1 MNRAEKRKHLAKAK
15 KKAEFA
21 KQLTPVQKEYINEL
35 VELTKQNTMLQMAD
49 IFDIV
54 MTGALT
60 EHTDLSM
67 KEIFNINVTA
77 GQFIGEIQRQ
87 NYEIG
92 AEQRK
97 MNLKAI
103 EKEGIEKI
111 ETLIR
116 TGKTRGEIVKELRL
130 LYKGT
135 GITTAEINCAYK
147 QVEEKLEK
155 EAAEKI
161 VEILGE
167 ADKETEEL
175 MEYNFNKANEII
187 EAAEVKEVEEKVEEE
202 IKVDQVKEFEIIS
215 KCIEVK
221 GIYGQYKIQDNVMTI
236 NDAVVGFKETADIKQ
251 WYKAEREELEK
262 KIALLNAKEEEAIQ
276 ALNKFM

>member
-1 MNRAEKRKHLAKAK
+1 MNRAEKRKQLAKSK

-21 KQLTPVQKEYINEL
+21 KQLTPVQKEYISEML
-35 VELTKQNTMLQMAD
+35 ELTKQNVMLQMAD
-49 IFDIV
+49 IFDVV
-54 MTGALT
+54 MTGALV

-67 KEIFNINVTA
+67 KEVFNINVTA

-87 NYEIG
+87 NFEIG
-92 AEQRK
+92 VEQRK
-97 MNLKAI
+97 MNLKKI
-103 EKEGIEKI
+103 EKEGIEII
-111 ETLIR
+111 EDLMR
-116 TGKTRGEIVKELRL
+116 AGKTRGEIVKELRL

-147 QVEEKLEK
+147 QVEEKLER
-155 EAAEKI
+155 EASEKI

-187 EAAEVKEVEEKVEEE
+187 ETAEVEEVEEKVEEE
-202 IKVDQVKEFEIIS
+202 IKADQVKEFEIIS

-221 GIYGQYKIQDNVMTI
+221 GTYGQYKIQDNIMTI

-251 WYKAEREELEK
+251 WYKAEREELER
-262 KIALLNAKEEEAIQ
+262 KIALLNAREEEAIQ

>member
-1 MNRAEKRKHLAKAK
+1 MNRAEKRKQLAKSK

-21 KQLTPVQKEYINEL
+21 KQLTPVQKEYIDEI

-49 IFDIV
+49 IFDVV
-54 MTGALT
+54 MTGALA

-67 KEIFNINVTA
+67 KEIFNINITA

-87 NYEIG
+87 NFEIG

-97 MNLKAI
+97 MNLKKI
-103 EKEGIEKI
+103 EKEGIEII
-111 ETLIR
+111 EDLMR
-116 TGKTRGEIVKELRL
+116 AGKTRGEIVKELRL

-147 QVEEKLEK
+147 QVEEKLER
-155 EAAEKI
+155 EASEKI

-167 ADKETEEL
+167 ADKETEEVA
-175 MEYNFNKANEII
+175 EYNF
-187 EAAEVKEVEEKVEEE
+187 VEEKKVE
-202 IKVDQVKEFEIIS
+202 QLSGFEVIS
-215 KCIEVK
+215 RSIEVK
-221 GIYGQYKIQDNVMTI
+221 GVHGNYKIQDNIMTI
-236 NDAVVGFKETADIKQ
+236 NDVTVSFKEESDIKQ
-251 WYKAEREELEK
+251 WYKAEREELER

>member
-21 KQLTPVQKEYINEL
+21 KQLTPVQKEYISEM
-35 VELTKQNTMLQMAD
+35 VELTKQNVMLQMAD
-49 IFDIV
+49 IFDVV
-54 MTGALT
+54 MTGALV
-60 EHTDLSM
+60 EHTNLSM
-67 KEIFNINVTA
+67 KEIFNINMTS
-77 GQFIGEIQRQ
+77 GQFMGEIQRQ

-111 ETLIR
+111 ETLLR
-116 TGKTRGEIVKELRL
+116 AGKTRGEIVKELRL

-147 QVEEKLEK
+147 HVEEKLER

-187 EAAEVKEVEEKVEEE
+187 ETAEVKEVEEKVEE
-202 IKVDQVKEFEIIS
+202 IKADPVKEFEIIS

-251 WYKAEREELEK
+251 WYKAEREELER

>member
-15 KKAEFA
+15 KKAEFV
-21 KQLTPVQKEYINEL
+21 KQLTPVQKEYIDEL
-35 VELTKQNTMLQMAD
+35 VNLTKQNTMLQMAD

-67 KEIFNINVTA
+67 RDIFNINMTA
-77 GQFIGEIQRQ
+77 GRFIGEIQRQ

-92 AEQRK
+92 VEQRK

-111 ETLIR
+111 ETLMKA
-116 TGKTRGEIVKELRL
+116 GKTRGEIVKELRL

-147 QVEEKLEK
+147 QVEEKLEM

-167 ADKETEEL
+167 ADKETEEVA
-175 MEYNFNKANEII
+175 EYNFEEEKTIEEPEI
-187 EAAEVKEVEEKVEEE
+187 EEVKEVKEE
-202 IKVDQVKEFEIIS
+202 IKVEQLSGFEVIS
-215 KCIEVK
+215 RSIEVK
-221 GIYGQYKIQDNVMTI
+221 GVHGNYKIQDNVMTI
-236 NDAVVGFKETADIKQ
+236 NDVAVSFKEETDIKE
-251 WYKAEREELEK
+251 WYKVEREELEK

>member
-21 KQLTPVQKEYINEL
+21 KQLTPVQKEYISEM
-35 VELTKQNTMLQMAD
+35 VELTKQNVMLQMAD
-49 IFDIV
+49 IFDVV
-54 MTGALT
+54 MIGALV
-60 EHTDLSM
+60 EHTNLSM
-67 KEIFNINVTA
+67 KEIFNINMTS
-77 GQFIGEIQRQ
+77 GQFMGEIQKQ

-92 AEQRK
+92 VEQRK
-97 MNLKAI
+97 MNLKKI
-103 EKEGIEKI
+103 EKEGIEII
-111 ETLIR
+111 EELMR
-116 TGKTRGEIVKELRL
+116 KGKTRGEVVKELRE

-147 QVEEKLEK
+147 QVEEKLER

-175 MEYNFNKANEII
+175 MEYSFNKSNEII
-187 EAAEVKEVEEKVEEE
+187 ETAEVEEVEEE
-202 IKVDQVKEFEIIS
+202 IKADQVKEFEIIS

-221 GIYGQYKIQDNVMTI
+221 GTYGQYKIKDNVMTI
-236 NDAVVGFKETADIKQ
+236 NDAIVGFKETTDIKQ
-251 WYKAEREELEK
+251 WYKAEREELER

>member
-21 KQLTPVQKEYINEL
+21 KQLTPVQKEYIDEL
-35 VELTKQNTMLQMAD
+35 VNLTKQNTMLQMAD

-54 MTGALT
+54 MTGALA

-67 KEIFNINVTA
+67 RDIFNINMTA

-92 AEQRK
+92 VEQRK

-111 ETLIR
+111 ETLMKA
-116 TGKTRGEIVKELRL
+116 GKTRGEIVKELRL

-147 QVEEKLEK
+147 QVEEKLEM

-161 VEILGE
+161 VEILCE
-167 ADKETEEL
+167 ADKETEEVATYDF
-175 MEYNFNKANEII
+175 EKSEEVAVEV
-187 EAAEVKEVEEKVEEE
+187 ETVKECEEVKET
-202 IKVDQVKEFEIIS
+202 VKEETTDFEVIS
-215 KCIEVK
+215 RIIEVK
-221 GIYGQYKIQDNVMTI
+221 GKYGQYRIHDNIITI
-236 NDAVVGFKETADIKQ
+236 DDAIVGFKEEADIKQ

>member
-21 KQLTPVQKEYINEL
+21 KQLTPVQKEYIDEL

-67 KEIFNINVTA
+67 KEIFNINITA

-87 NYEIG
+87 NFEIG

-103 EKEGIEKI
+103 EKEGIEII
-111 ETLIR
+111 EELMR
-116 TGKTRGEIVKELRL
+116 KGKTRGEVVKELRE

-147 QVEEKLEK
+147 QVEEKLER
-155 EAAEKI
+155 EASEKI

-187 EAAEVKEVEEKVEEE
+187 EAAEVEEAEEKVEEE
-202 IKVDQVKEFEIIS
+202 IKADPVKEFEIIS

-236 NDAVVGFKETADIKQ
+236 NDAVVGFKEAADIKE
-251 WYKAEREELEK
+251 WYKNEREEIEK
-262 KIALLNAKEEEAIQ
+262 KMALLNAKEEEAIQ

>member
-1 MNRAEKRKHLAKAK
+1 MNRAEKRKQLAKAK
-15 KKAEFA
+15 KKDNFA
-21 KQLTPVQKEYINEL
+21 KSLTPTQREYISEL
-35 VELTKQNTMLQMAD
+35 IELTKQNIMLQMAD
-49 IFDIV
+49 IFDVV
-54 MTGALT
+54 MTGALV

-67 KEIFNINVTA
+67 KEIFNINMTS

-116 TGKTRGEIVKELRL
+116 AGKTRGEIVKELRL

-147 QVEEKLEK
+147 QVEEKLEM

-161 VEILGE
+161 VAILGE
-167 ADKETEEL
+167 ADKETEEVA
-175 MEYNFNKANEII
+175 EYNFEEEKAI
-187 EAAEVKEVEEKVEEE
+187 EEVKEE
-202 IKVDQVKEFEIIS
+202 IKVEPTSGFEVIS
-215 KCIEVK
+215 KSIEVK
-221 GIYGQYKIQDNVMTI
+221 GQYGQYKIHDNAMTI
-236 NDAVVGFKETADIKQ
+236 DGTVVSFKEESDIKE
-251 WYKAEREELEK
+251 WYKVEREELEK

>member
-1 MNRAEKRKHLAKAK
+1 MNRAEKRKQLATSK

-21 KQLTPVQKEYINEL
+21 KQLTPVQKEYISEM
-35 VELTKQNTMLQMAD
+35 VELTKQNVMLQMAD
-49 IFDIV
+49 IFDVV
-54 MTGALT
+54 MTGALV
-60 EHTDLSM
+60 EHTNLSM
-67 KEIFNINVTA
+67 KEIFNINITA

-103 EKEGIEKI
+103 EKEGIEII
-111 ETLIR
+111 EELLR
-116 TGKTRGEIVKELRL
+116 AGKTRGEIVKELRL

-147 QVEEKLEK
+147 HVEEKLER

-167 ADKETEEL
+167 ADKETEEVA
-175 MEYNFNKANEII
+175 EYNF
-187 EAAEVKEVEEKVEEE
+187 VEEKKVEQLSGFEVISRSIE
-202 IKVDQVKEFEIIS
+202 IKGVH
-215 KCIEVK
+215 
-221 GIYGQYKIQDNVMTI
+221 GNYKIQDNIMTI
-236 NDAVVGFKETADIKQ
+236 NDVAVSFKEESDIKQ
-251 WYKAEREELEK
+251 WYKAEREELER
-262 KIALLNAKEEEAIQ
+262 KIALLNAKEEEAIK

>member
-21 KQLTPVQKEYINEL
+21 KQLTPVQKEYIDEI

-54 MTGALT
+54 MTGALV
-60 EHTDLSM
+60 EHTNLSM
-67 KEIFNINVTA
+67 KEIFNINMTA

-87 NYEIG
+87 NFEIG

-97 MNLKAI
+97 MNLKKI
-103 EKEGIEKI
+103 EKEGIEII
-111 ETLIR
+111 EELLR
-116 TGKTRGEIVKELRL
+116 AGKTRGEIVKELRL

-167 ADKETEEL
+167 ADKETDEL

-202 IKVDQVKEFEIIS
+202 IKSDPVKEFEIIS

-221 GIYGQYKIQDNVMTI
+221 GTYGQYKIKDNVMTI
-236 NDAVVGFKETADIKQ
+236 NDAVVGFKEAADIKE
-251 WYKAEREELEK
+251 WYKNEREELERK
-262 KIALLNAKEEEAIQ
+262 MALLNAKEEEAIQ

>member
-21 KQLTPVQKEYINEL
+21 KQLTPVQKEYISEM
-35 VELTKQNTMLQMAD
+35 VELTKQNVMLQMAD
-49 IFDIV
+49 IFDVV
-54 MTGALT
+54 MTGALV
-60 EHTDLSM
+60 EHTNLSM
-67 KEIFNINVTA
+67 KEIFNINMTS
-77 GQFIGEIQRQ
+77 GQFMGEIQRQ

-116 TGKTRGEIVKELRL
+116 AGKTRGEIVKELRL

-147 QVEEKLEK
+147 QVEEKLER

-167 ADKETEEL
+167 ADKETEEVA
-175 MEYNFNKANEII
+175 EYNF
-187 EAAEVKEVEEKVEEE
+187 VEEKAIEEVKEE
-202 IKVDQVKEFEIIS
+202 IKVEPTSGFEVIS
-215 KCIEVK
+215 KSIEVK
-221 GIYGQYKIQDNVMTI
+221 GQYGQYKIHDNAMTI
-236 NDAVVGFKETADIKQ
+236 DGTVVSFKEESDIKD
-251 WYKAEREELEK
+251 WYKVEREELEK

>member
-1 MNRAEKRKHLAKAK
+1 MNRAEKRKQLAKSK

-21 KQLTPVQKEYINEL
+21 KQLTPVQKEYISEM
-35 VELTKQNTMLQMAD
+35 VELTKQNVMLQMAD
-49 IFDIV
+49 IFDVV
-54 MTGALT
+54 MTGALV
-60 EHTDLSM
+60 EHTNLSM
-67 KEIFNINVTA
+67 KEIFNINMTS
-77 GQFIGEIQRQ
+77 GQFMGEIQKQ

-92 AEQRK
+92 VEQRK
-97 MNLKAI
+97 MNLKKI
-103 EKEGIEKI
+103 EKEGIEII
-111 ETLIR
+111 EDLMR
-116 TGKTRGEIVKELRL
+116 AGKTRGEIVKELRL

-147 QVEEKLEK
+147 QVEEKLER
-155 EAAEKI
+155 EASEKI

-221 GIYGQYKIQDNVMTI
+221 GTYGQYKIKDNVMTI

-251 WYKAEREELEK
+251 WYKAEREELER

>member
-21 KQLTPVQKEYINEL
+21 KQLTPVQKEYISEM
-35 VELTKQNTMLQMAD
+35 VELTKQNVMLQMAD
-49 IFDIV
+49 IFDVV
-54 MTGALT
+54 MTGALV
-60 EHTDLSM
+60 EHTNLSM
-67 KEIFNINVTA
+67 KEIFNINMTS

-116 TGKTRGEIVKELRL
+116 AGKTRGEIVKELRL

-167 ADKETEEL
+167 ADKETDEL

-187 EAAEVKEVEEKVEEE
+187 EAAEVKEVEEKVEE
-202 IKVDQVKEFEIIS
+202 IKAEPVKEFEIIS

-236 NDAVVGFKETADIKQ
+236 NDAVVGFKEAADIKE
-251 WYKAEREELEK
+251 WYKNEREELERK
-262 KIALLNAKEEEAIQ
+262 MALLNAKEEEAIQ

>member
-1 MNRAEKRKHLAKAK
+1 MNRAEKRKQIAIAK

-21 KQLTPVQKEYINEL
+21 KKLTPVQKEYIDEI

-67 KEIFNINVTA
+67 KEIFNINITA

-92 AEQRK
+92 VEQRK
-97 MNLKAI
+97 MNLKKI
-103 EKEGIEKI
+103 EKEGIEII
-111 ETLIR
+111 EDLMR
-116 TGKTRGEIVKELRL
+116 AGKTRGEIVKELRL

-147 QVEEKLEK
+147 QVEEKLER
-155 EAAEKI
+155 EASEKI

-167 ADKETEEL
+167 ADKETEEVA
-175 MEYNFNKANEII
+175 EYNF
-187 EAAEVKEVEEKVEEE
+187 VEEKKVE
-202 IKVDQVKEFEIIS
+202 QLSGFEVIS
-215 KCIEVK
+215 RSIEVK
-221 GIYGQYKIQDNVMTI
+221 GVHGNYKIQDNIMTI
-236 NDAVVGFKETADIKQ
+236 NDVAVSFKEESDIKQ
-251 WYKAEREELEK
+251 WYKAEREELER

>member
-21 KQLTPVQKEYINEL
+21 KQLTPVQKEYIDEL
-35 VELTKQNTMLQMAD
+35 INLTKQNTMLQMAD

-111 ETLIR
+111 EELLR
-116 TGKTRGEIVKELRL
+116 AGKTRGEIVKELRL

-202 IKVDQVKEFEIIS
+202 IKAEPVKEFEIIS

-251 WYKAEREELEK
+251 WYKAEREELER

>member
-77 GQFIGEIQRQ
+77 GRFIGEIQRQ

-116 TGKTRGEIVKELRL
+116 AGKTRGEIVKELRL

-161 VEILGE
+161 IEILGE

-202 IKVDQVKEFEIIS
+202 KKADQVKEFEIIS

-236 NDAVVGFKETADIKQ
+236 NDAAVGFKETADIKQ

>member
-21 KQLTPVQKEYINEL
+21 KQLTPVQKEYIDEL

-54 MTGALT
+54 MTGALV
-60 EHTDLSM
+60 EHTNLSM
-67 KEIFNINVTA
+67 KEIFNINMTS
-77 GQFIGEIQRQ
+77 GQFMGEIQRQ

-92 AEQRK
+92 AGQRK
-97 MNLKAI
+97 MNLKKI
-103 EKEGIEKI
+103 EKEGIEII
-111 ETLIR
+111 EELLR
-116 TGKTRGEIVKELRL
+116 AGKTRGEIVKELRL

-202 IKVDQVKEFEIIS
+202 IKADPVKEFEIIS

-221 GIYGQYKIQDNVMTI
+221 GTYGQYKIKDNVMTI

-251 WYKAEREELEK
+251 WYKEEREELEK

>member
-21 KQLTPVQKEYINEL
+21 KQLTSVQKEYIDEL

-67 KEIFNINVTA
+67 KEIFNINITA

-87 NYEIG
+87 NFEIG

-103 EKEGIEKI
+103 EKEGIEII
-111 ETLIR
+111 EELMR
-116 TGKTRGEIVKELRL
+116 KGKTRGEVVKELRE

-147 QVEEKLEK
+147 QVEEKLER
-155 EAAEKI
+155 ESSEKI

-187 EAAEVKEVEEKVEEE
+187 EAAEVEEA
-202 IKVDQVKEFEIIS
+202 DQVKEFEIIS

-236 NDAVVGFKETADIKQ
+236 NDAVVEFKETTEIKQ
-251 WYKAEREELEK
+251 WYKAEREELER

>member
-1 MNRAEKRKHLAKAK
+1 MNRAEKRKQLAKSK

-21 KQLTPVQKEYINEL
+21 KQLTPVQKEYIDEI

-54 MTGALT
+54 MSGALT

-67 KEIFNINVTA
+67 KEIFNINITA

-87 NYEIG
+87 NFEIG

-103 EKEGIEKI
+103 EKEGIEII
-111 ETLIR
+111 EELMR
-116 TGKTRGEIVKELRL
+116 KGKTRGEVVKELRE

-147 QVEEKLEK
+147 QVEEKLER
-155 EAAEKI
+155 EASEKI

-175 MEYNFNKANEII
+175 MEYNFNKADEII
-187 EAAEVKEVEEKVEEE
+187 EAAEVKEVEEKVEE
-202 IKVDQVKEFEIIS
+202 FEIIS

-221 GIYGQYKIQDNVMTI
+221 GTYGQYKIKDNVMTI
-236 NDAVVGFKETADIKQ
+236 NDAVVGFKEAADIKE
-251 WYKAEREELEK
+251 WYKNEREELER

>member
-1 MNRAEKRKHLAKAK
+1 MNRAEKRKQLAKSK

-21 KQLTPVQKEYINEL
+21 KQLTPVQKEYISEM
-35 VELTKQNTMLQMAD
+35 VELTKQNVMLQMAD
-49 IFDIV
+49 IFDVV
-54 MTGALT
+54 MTGALV

-67 KEIFNINVTA
+67 KEIFNINMTS
-77 GQFIGEIQRQ
+77 GQFMGEIQKQ

-92 AEQRK
+92 VEQRK
-97 MNLKAI
+97 MNLKKI
-103 EKEGIEKI
+103 EKEGIEII
-111 ETLIR
+111 EDLMR
-116 TGKTRGEIVKELRL
+116 AGKTRGEIVKELRL

-147 QVEEKLEK
+147 QVEEKLER
-155 EAAEKI
+155 EASEKI

-187 EAAEVKEVEEKVEEE
+187 EAAEVEEVEEKVEEE
-202 IKVDQVKEFEIIS
+202 IKAEQVKEFEVIS

-221 GIYGQYKIQDNVMTI
+221 GTYGQYKIQDNIMTM

-251 WYKAEREELEK
+251 WYKAEREELER
-262 KIALLNAKEEEAIQ
+262 KIALLLIVS
-276 ALNKFM
+276 KF

>member
-21 KQLTPVQKEYINEL
+21 KQLTPVQKEYISEMI
-35 VELTKQNTMLQMAD
+35 ELTKQNVMLQMAD
-49 IFDIV
+49 IFDVV
-54 MTGALT
+54 MTGALV
-60 EHTDLSM
+60 EHTNLSM
-67 KEIFNINVTA
+67 KEIFNINMTS

-116 TGKTRGEIVKELRL
+116 AGKTRGEIVKELRL

-161 VEILGE
+161 VAILGE
-167 ADKETEEL
+167 ADKETEEVA
-175 MEYNFNKANEII
+175 EYNFVEEKAI
-187 EAAEVKEVEEKVEEE
+187 EEVKEE
-202 IKVDQVKEFEIIS
+202 IKEEPTSGFEVIS
-215 KCIEVK
+215 RSIEVK
-221 GIYGQYKIQDNVMTI
+221 GVHGNYKIQDNVMTI
-236 NDAVVGFKETADIKQ
+236 NDVAVSFKEEADIKE
-251 WYKAEREELEK
+251 WYKVEREELEK

>member
-1 MNRAEKRKHLAKAK
+1 MNRAEKRKQLAKSK

-21 KQLTPVQKEYINEL
+21 KQLTPVQKEYISEML
-35 VELTKQNTMLQMAD
+35 ELTKQNVMLQMAD
-49 IFDIV
+49 IFDVV
-54 MTGALT
+54 MTGALV
-60 EHTDLSM
+60 EHTNLSM
-67 KEIFNINVTA
+67 KEIFNINMTS
-77 GQFIGEIQRQ
+77 GQFMGEIQRQ
-87 NYEIG
+87 NFEIG

-103 EKEGIEKI
+103 EKEGIEII
-111 ETLIR
+111 EELMR
-116 TGKTRGEIVKELRL
+116 KGKTRGEVVKELRE

-147 QVEEKLEK
+147 QVEEKLER
-155 EAAEKI
+155 EASEKI

-175 MEYNFNKANEII
+175 MEYNFNKTNEII
-187 EAAEVKEVEEKVEEE
+187 EAAEVEEVEEKLEEE
-202 IKVDQVKEFEIIS
+202 IKADQVKEFEIIS

-221 GIYGQYKIQDNVMTI
+221 GIYGQYKIKDNVMTI
-236 NDAVVGFKETADIKQ
+236 NDAVVGFKEAADIKE
-251 WYKAEREELEK
+251 WYKAEREELER

-276 ALNKFM
+276 ALKKFM

>member
-21 KQLTPVQKEYINEL
+21 KQLTPVQKEYIDEI
-35 VELTKQNTMLQMAD
+35 VELTKQNTMLLMAD
-49 IFDIV
+49 VLDTA
-54 MTGALT
+54 MTGALV
-60 EHTDLSM
+60 EDTDLSM
-67 KEIFNINVTA
+67 EEIFKINMKT
-77 GQFIGEIQRQ
+77 GLFIGEIQRQ
-87 NYEIG
+87 NIEVG
-92 AEQRK
+92 VEERK
-97 MNLKAI
+97 MNLKKI
-103 EKEGIEKI
+103 EKEGIEII
-111 ETLIR
+111 EELLR
-116 TGKTRGEIVKELRL
+116 AGKTRGEIVKELRL

-147 QVEEKLEK
+147 QVEEKLER
-155 EAAEKI
+155 EASEKI

-187 EAAEVKEVEEKVEEE
+187 ETAEVEEVEEKVEEE
-202 IKVDQVKEFEIIS
+202 IKADQVKEFEIIS

-221 GIYGQYKIQDNVMTI
+221 GTYGQYKIKDNVMTI
-236 NDAVVGFKETADIKQ
+236 NDAVVGFKEAADIKE
-251 WYKAEREELEK
+251 WYKNEREELER

>member
-1 MNRAEKRKHLAKAK
+1 MNRAEKRKQISIAK

-21 KQLTPVQKEYINEL
+21 KKLTPVQKEYIDEI
-35 VELTKQNTMLQMAD
+35 VELTKQNTMLLMAD
-49 IFDIV
+49 VLDTA
-54 MTGALT
+54 MTGALV
-60 EHTDLSM
+60 EDTDLSM
-67 KEIFNINVTA
+67 KEIFNINITA

-87 NYEIG
+87 NFEIG

-97 MNLKAI
+97 MNLKKI
-103 EKEGIEKI
+103 EKEGIEII
-111 ETLIR
+111 EELLR
-116 TGKTRGEIVKELRL
+116 AGKTRGEIVKELRL

-147 QVEEKLEK
+147 QVEEKLER
-155 EAAEKI
+155 EASEKI

-187 EAAEVKEVEEKVEEE
+187 EAAEVEEVEEE
-202 IKVDQVKEFEIIS
+202 IKADQVKEFEIIS

-221 GIYGQYKIQDNVMTI
+221 GTYGQYKIKDNVMTI
-236 NDAVVGFKETADIKQ
+236 NDAIVGFKETADIKK
-251 WYKAEREELEK
+251 WYKAEREELER

>member
-21 KQLTPVQKEYINEL
+21 KQLTPVQKEYIDEI

-67 KEIFNINVTA
+67 KEIFNINITA

-87 NYEIG
+87 NFEIG

-103 EKEGIEKI
+103 EKEGIEII
-111 ETLIR
+111 EELMR
-116 TGKTRGEIVKELRL
+116 KGKTRGEVVKELRE

-147 QVEEKLEK
+147 QVEEKLER
-155 EAAEKI
+155 EASEKI

-187 EAAEVKEVEEKVEEE
+187 EAAEVEEVEEKLEEE
-202 IKVDQVKEFEIIS
+202 IKADQVKEFEIIS

-221 GIYGQYKIQDNVMTI
+221 GTYGQYKIKDNVMTI
-236 NDAVVGFKETADIKQ
+236 NDAVVGFKEAADIKE
-251 WYKAEREELEK
+251 WYKNEREELER

>member
-1 MNRAEKRKHLAKAK
+1 
-15 KKAEFA
+15 
-21 KQLTPVQKEYINEL
+21 
-35 VELTKQNTMLQMAD
+35 
-49 IFDIV
+49 
-54 MTGALT
+54 
-60 EHTDLSM
+60 
-67 KEIFNINVTA
+67 
-77 GQFIGEIQRQ
+77 
-87 NYEIG
+87 
-92 AEQRK
+92 

-116 TGKTRGEIVKELRL
+116 AGKTRGEIVKELRL

-147 QVEEKLEK
+147 QVEEKLER

-167 ADKETEEL
+167 ADKETEEVA
-175 MEYNFNKANEII
+175 EYNF
-187 EAAEVKEVEEKVEEE
+187 VEEKAIEEVKEE
-202 IKVDQVKEFEIIS
+202 IKVEQLSGFEVIS
-215 KCIEVK
+215 RSIEVK
-221 GIYGQYKIQDNVMTI
+221 GVHGNYKIQDNVMTI
-236 NDAVVGFKETADIKQ
+236 NDVAVSFKEEADIKE
-251 WYKAEREELEK
+251 WYKVEREELEK

>member
-21 KQLTPVQKEYINEL
+21 KQLTPVQKEYISEM
-35 VELTKQNTMLQMAD
+35 VELTKQNVMLQMAD
-49 IFDIV
+49 IFDVV
-54 MTGALT
+54 MTGALV
-60 EHTDLSM
+60 EHTNLSM
-67 KEIFNINVTA
+67 KEIFNINMTS
-77 GQFIGEIQRQ
+77 GQFMGEIQRQ

-103 EKEGIEKI
+103 EKEGIEII
-111 ETLIR
+111 EELLR
-116 TGKTRGEIVKELRL
+116 AGKTRGEIVKELRL

-202 IKVDQVKEFEIIS
+202 IKADQVKEFEIIS

-221 GIYGQYKIQDNVMTI
+221 GTYGQYKIKDNVMTI
-236 NDAVVGFKETADIKQ
+236 NDAVVGFKEAADIKE
-251 WYKAEREELEK
+251 WYKNEREELERK
-262 KIALLNAKEEEAIQ
+262 MALLNAKEEEAIQ

>member
-21 KQLTPVQKEYINEL
+21 KQLTPVQKEYIDEL

-67 KEIFNINVTA
+67 KEIFNINITA

-87 NYEIG
+87 NFEIG

-103 EKEGIEKI
+103 EKEGIEII
-111 ETLIR
+111 EELMR
-116 TGKTRGEIVKELRL
+116 KGKTRGEVVKELRE

-147 QVEEKLEK
+147 QVEEKLER
-155 EAAEKI
+155 EASEKI

-187 EAAEVKEVEEKVEEE
+187 EAAEVEEAEEKLEEE
-202 IKVDQVKEFEIIS
+202 IKADQVKEFEIIS

-221 GIYGQYKIQDNVMTI
+221 GTYGQYKIKDNVMTI
-236 NDAVVGFKETADIKQ
+236 NDAVVGFKEAADIKE
-251 WYKAEREELEK
+251 WYKNEREELEK

>member
-1 MNRAEKRKHLAKAK
+1 MNRAEKRKQLAKSK

-21 KQLTPVQKEYINEL
+21 KQLTPVQKEYIDEI

-54 MTGALT
+54 MSGALT

-67 KEIFNINVTA
+67 KEIFNINITA

-87 NYEIG
+87 NFEIG

-97 MNLKAI
+97 MNLKKI
-103 EKEGIEKI
+103 EKEGIEII
-111 ETLIR
+111 EDLMR
-116 TGKTRGEIVKELRL
+116 AGKTRGEIVKELRL

-147 QVEEKLEK
+147 QVEEKLER
-155 EAAEKI
+155 EASEKI

-167 ADKETEEL
+167 ADKETEEVA
-175 MEYNFNKANEII
+175 EYNF
-187 EAAEVKEVEEKVEEE
+187 VEEKKVE
-202 IKVDQVKEFEIIS
+202 QLSGFEVIS
-215 KCIEVK
+215 RSIEVK
-221 GIYGQYKIQDNVMTI
+221 GVHGNYKIQDNIMTI
-236 NDAVVGFKETADIKQ
+236 NDVAVSFKEESDIKQ
-251 WYKAEREELEK
+251 WYKAEREELER